1 MRWGVLVCV
10 MQLYWMAQPTFA
22 KAPNVILIISDD
34 QAWTD
39 YSFMGHGHIQ
49 TPNIDQLAKDSLT
62 FTRGYVPSSLCRP
75 SLATMI
81 TGLYPHQ
88 HKIVGND
95 PAVVDG
101 VPGRNNPQYDQRR
114 EQLISHIDSVE
125 TLPKWLGEIGFLSHQ
140 SGKWWEGNFARGGF
154 SAGMTRGFPQPGGR
168 HGDDGL
174 TIGRQGLEPVT
185 KFMDQAV
192 AEQKPFFVWYA
203 PFLPHTP
210 HNPPERLLQKY
221 QDKVDSLP
229 IAKYWAMCEWFDETV
244 GELLD
249 HVDKQGIAEET
260 LVLYVTD
267 NGWINL
273 PDKSAYA
280 PRSKRSPNEG
290 GIRTPVM
297 VRWPKTVQPTM
308 DRQTLVSSV
317 DLVPTILSACGL
329 NVPADLPGRNLLDP
343 KALKERDSLY
353 GEILEHD
360 VVDVDDP
367 AKSLKYRWVIQDNWK
382 LIQPDLLADS
392 NQVELYD
399 LANDPHENSN
409 LANAERDRVAE
420 LQASL
425 DAWWAPNNAKEQPE

>member
-10 MQLYWMAQPTFA
+10 LQLFWMSQPTFA
-22 KAPNVILIISDD
+22 KPPNVILIISDD

-95 PAVVDG
+95 PAVVDR
-101 VPGRNNPQYDQRR
+101 VPGRNNPQYNQRR
-114 EQLISHIDSVE
+114 EQLISHIDSVK
-125 TLPKWLGEIGFLSHQ
+125 TLPKWLGEIGFVSHQ
-140 SGKWWEGNFARGGF
+140 SGKWWEGNFSRGGF

-174 TIGRQGLEPVT
+174 TIGRQGLAPVT
-185 KFMDQAV
+185 NFMDQAV
-192 AEQKPFFVWYA
+192 AEHKPFFVWYA

-221 QDKVDSLP
+221 KSKVDSLP

-244 GELLD
+244 GQLLD

-297 VRWPKTVQPTM
+297 VRWPKTVQPKM
-308 DRQTLVSSV
+308 DSQTLVSSI
-317 DLVPTILSACGL
+317 DLVPTILTACGVD
-329 NVPADLPGRNLLDP
+329 VPADLPGINLLDP

-392 NQVELYD
+392 NQVEMYD

-409 LANAERDRVAE
+409 LANAERGRVAE

-425 DAWWAPNNAKEQPE
+425 NAWWAPNKE

>member
-1 MRWGVLVCV
+1 MRWGVLVGV
-10 MQLYWMAQPTFA
+10 LLLLGIAQPNFA
-22 KAPNVILIISDD
+22 KPPNVILIISDD

-39 YSFMGHGHIQ
+39 YSFMGHSHIQ

-101 VPGRNNPQYDQRR
+101 VPGRNNPQYNQRR
-114 EQLISHIDSVE
+114 EHLISHIDAVG
-125 TLPKWLGEIGFLSHQ
+125 TLPKWLAEIGFVSHQ
-140 SGKWWEGNFARGGF
+140 SGKWWEGNFSRGGF

-192 AEQKPFFVWYA
+192 AEDKPFFVWYA

-221 QDKVDSLP
+221 QDKIDSLP

-244 GELLD
+244 GQLLD

-273 PDKSAYA
+273 PNESAYA

-297 VRWPKTVQPTM
+297 VRWPKTVQPKM
-308 DRQTLVSSV
+308 DSQTLVSSI
-317 DLVPTILSACGL
+317 DLAPTILTACGMA
-329 NVPADLPGRNLLDP
+329 VPADLPGRNLLDP
-343 KALKERDSLY
+343 EALKDRDTLY

-367 AKSLKYRWVIQDNWK
+367 AKSLKYRWVIQGNWK

-409 LANAERDRVAE
+409 LANINPDRVAE
-420 LQASL
+420 LQANL
-425 DAWWAPNNAKEQPE
+425 NAWWSPNKE